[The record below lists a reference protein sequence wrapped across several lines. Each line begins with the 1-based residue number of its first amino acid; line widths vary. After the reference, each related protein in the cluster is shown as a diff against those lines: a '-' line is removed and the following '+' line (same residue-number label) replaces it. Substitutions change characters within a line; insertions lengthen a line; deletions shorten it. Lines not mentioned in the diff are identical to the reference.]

1 MCVILTGKGA
11 GFLEPSWAAWEPP
24 DLPMCVCGM
33 PLKTW
38 VWVHRVGSLDSKV
51 KREEKGASL

>member
-24 DLPMCVCGM
+24 DLPVCVC
-33 PLKTW
+33 
-38 VWVHRVGSLDSKV
+38 VG
-51 KREEKGASL
+51 GASQNMGVGPQSGQLGFQGKEGTERC